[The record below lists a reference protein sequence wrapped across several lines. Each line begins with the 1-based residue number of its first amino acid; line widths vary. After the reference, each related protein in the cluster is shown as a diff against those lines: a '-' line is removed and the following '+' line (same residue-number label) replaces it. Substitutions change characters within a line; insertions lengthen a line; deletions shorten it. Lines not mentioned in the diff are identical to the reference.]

1 MYTPPR
7 PSVEKYTHRTTDR
20 ADERTSGADEGSGAR
35 RPTDRPVRCPRWRAR
50 RMTTRRRVDI
60 ERRGARGRARE
71 HAMKKTSAPDRGTTV
86 AVVRAEGS
94 DVDGKTTGLVRPR
107 RMRRDATTAR
117 DDHRAWGGVRG
128 GERVDARE
136 RGSAVT
142 DECVMSRSGRSG
154 RVGCDIRGDSG

>member
-86 AVVRAEGS
+86 AVVRGEGA

-107 RMRRDATTAR
+107 RMRRDAMRRPRAMIAAR
-117 DDHRAWGGVRG
+117 VWGGS
-128 GERVDARE
+128 ARWGKAST
-136 RGSAVT
+136 RANAGA
-142 DECVMSRSGRSG
+142 R
-154 RVGCDIRGDSG
+154 